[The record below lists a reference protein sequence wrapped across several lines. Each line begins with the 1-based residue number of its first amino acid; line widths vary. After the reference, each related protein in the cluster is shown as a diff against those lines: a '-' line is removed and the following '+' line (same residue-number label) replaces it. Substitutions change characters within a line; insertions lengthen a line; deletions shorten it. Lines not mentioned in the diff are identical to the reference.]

1 MIVVISDDITG
12 AAELGGI
19 ALRYGLNTII
29 TTDITNVLPHSDIL
43 IIATDTRSDT
53 ESGSV
58 RAIKHLMCK
67 LKIKLLQYTK
77 RQIQFY
83 VAIL

>member
-58 RAIKHLMCK
+58 KAIKHLMCK
-67 LKIKLLQYTK
+67 LKDKAITIYK